1 MSVATSFFLIIACA
15 SNHCCGNLQLH
26 RKDEYDMTNFE
37 SLSAEVILRI
47 LGQAKDARDIVRFR
61 QANKRMY
68 SLGHDSILWKEM
80 FIDTFL
86 TLPSNGEEGEENRPS
101 KRARKTIHDEL
112 DMQTLP
118 IRALTSL
125 PSIEDV
131 NDRRTD
137 WHALYRISWNW
148 KKGSFNLQQLNA
160 AMQMAQKTDQID
172 TAKSKLD
179 LPNTIIESTEK
190 FIFTAM
196 RKSTSSGF
204 AKVSV
209 YPAELMKS
217 RGGTNEEEVLQV
229 ATFSSTDLNI
239 QDKAKIS
246 VSAIAI
252 DQGNVNADQ
261 VRLMT
266 GYTNGLLS
274 ISIFCPS
281 SKTFHELASYRQIH
295 DQTTV
300 TAAFAWPF
308 VATCTIDF
316 HIRIYRLNEE
326 GPTTLFKLIAERR
339 SYSCHWPACLRLD
352 RAKQNE
358 NAFCLTIVYSNPIYP
373 SGWSVGL
380 QELYLDKSGVIDSR
394 SASAKR
400 SYVVTKIDAPTKALP
415 SKNSSS
421 RPTSID
427 QVGRLTSLS
436 YEDPFVVV
444 GSRDNG
450 VFCFRVDKGKD
461 NYGSEALSIRYLRTL
476 HGHTGSV
483 HSVSLNGGRCV
494 TGGSDGKVQVW
505 YLGDEE
511 ALIARATGVISML
524 KGRIRSNLGKVTSLR
539 LSDARSERK
548 RRQKRKLSDATNSE
562 DEASNW
568 KPLTLADI
576 RKHHIYPSTKSPI
589 ASQPM
594 HVIRW
599 VTSAFDRIISVT
611 SNERYRYEDREH
623 SAILP
628 SSCRVEAQHEGQ
640 NEDES
645 VQIWNFAA

>member
-1 MSVATSFFLIIACA
+1 MAT
-15 SNHCCGNLQLH
+15 LQ
-26 RKDEYDMTNFE
+26 

-47 LGQAKDARDIVRFR
+47 LGQAKDAKDIVRFR
-61 QANKRMY
+61 QVNKRMY
-68 SLGHDSILWKEM
+68 SLGHDSLLWKEL

-86 TLPSNGEEGEENRPS
+86 TNPSSKEEEEGIRPS
-101 KRARKTIHDEL
+101 KRARKTSHDEE
-112 DMQTLP
+112 DIQTLP
-118 IRALTSL
+118 ARALTSL
-125 PSIEDV
+125 PSIEDD

-148 KKGSFNLQQLNA
+148 KKGSFNIQQLNA
-160 AMQMAQKTDQID
+160 AMQMAQKSNQSD

-190 FIFTAM
+190 YIFTAV
-196 RKSTSSGF
+196 REPTSS
-204 AKVSV
+204 AYPEVSV
-209 YPAELMKS
+209 FPAQSLKRQRE
-217 RGGTNEEEVLQV
+217 TNVEEVLQV
-229 ATFSSTDLNI
+229 ATYSSSSLSI
-239 QDKAKIS
+239 QDNAS

-252 DQGNVNADQ
+252 DRENADTDRI
-261 VRLMT
+261 RLIT

-274 ISIFCPS
+274 MSTFCPS
-281 SKTFHELASYRQIH
+281 TKVFHELTSYRQTQHPAI
-295 DQTTV
+295 V

-316 HIRIYRLNEE
+316 RIRIYRMNEE
-326 GPTTLFKLIAERR
+326 DSTTTFRLLAERR
-339 SYSCHWPACLRLD
+339 SYSCHWPACLRLE
-352 RAKQNE
+352 RAKQTE
-358 NAFCLTIVYSNPIYP
+358 NTFRLSIVYSNPIYP
-373 SGWSVGL
+373 SGWSIGL
-380 QELYLDKSGVIDSR
+380 QELYLDNIGVIDSR

-400 SYVVTKIDAPTKALP
+400 SHVVTKIDAPSKALYT
-415 SKNSSS
+415 KNSST
-421 RPTSID
+421 RTTSID

-436 YEDPFVVV
+436 YEEPFVVV

-450 VFCFRVDKGKD
+450 VFCFRVDELKD
-461 NYGSEALSIRYLRTL
+461 DPNYGSKALSIRYLRTL

-511 ALIARATGVISML
+511 VSIARATGVISML

-548 RRQKRKLSDATNSE
+548 RGQKRKLSDATNSE
-562 DEASNW
+562 DSSSNS

-576 RKHHIYPSTKSPI
+576 RQHHILPLTKSPFT
-589 ASQPM
+589 SQPM

-611 SNERYRYEDREH
+611 SNERYRQEDGEH

-628 SSCRVEAQHEGQ
+628 SSCRAEAQNEKQ
-640 NEDES
+640 NGEES